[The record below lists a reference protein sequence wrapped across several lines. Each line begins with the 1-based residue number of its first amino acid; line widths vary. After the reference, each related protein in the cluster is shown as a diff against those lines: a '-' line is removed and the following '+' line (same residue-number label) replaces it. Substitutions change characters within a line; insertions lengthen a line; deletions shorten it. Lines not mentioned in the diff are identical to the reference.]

1 MLNRKC
7 GPAVK
12 GTFVTL
18 VTIFFVSLTHHSIAG
33 ETEDARVQKTLVERT
48 ENFCKAVLPNWFLSE
63 TGIKDENVRSIVTDC
78 YMGHARLAV
87 LGIKSAFPL
96 ADTVLSEVPAALLR
110 DKTGINLDIYRPL
123 AGRELQTRVVE
134 K

>member
-1 MLNRKC
+1 MFNRQT
-7 GPAVK
+7 GSVVL
-12 GTFVTL
+12 GTIALLAT
-18 VTIFFVSLTHHSIAG
+18 TIFFSLTHHTIAG
-33 ETEDARVQKTLVERT
+33 ETGDSRVQKTLIERT
-48 ENFCKAVLPNWFLSE
+48 ENFCEAVLPNWFFSD
-63 TGIKDENVRSIVTDC
+63 TGIKDENVRSVVTDC

-96 ADTVLSEVPAALLR
+96 ADTVLSEVPAALLH

-123 AGRELQTRVVE
+123 AGRELQTRVAE

>member
-1 MLNRKC
+1 MFNRQT
-7 GPAVK
+7 GSVVL
-12 GTFVTL
+12 GTIALLAT
-18 VTIFFVSLTHHSIAG
+18 TIFFSLTHHTIAG
-33 ETEDARVQKTLVERT
+33 ETGDSRVQKTLIERT
-48 ENFCKAVLPNWFLSE
+48 ENFCEAVLPNWFLSE

-123 AGRELQTRVVE
+123 AGRELQTRVAE

>member
-1 MLNRKC
+1 MLNQKC

-12 GTFVTL
+12 WTFASF
-18 VTIFFVSLTHHSIAG
+18 VTIFFVSLTHLSIAG

>member
-1 MLNRKC
+1 MLNQKFR
-7 GPAVK
+7 PAVK

-18 VTIFFVSLTHHSIAG
+18 VTIFFISLTHHSFAG

-48 ENFCKAVLPNWFLSE
+48 ENFCEAVLPNWFLSE

-123 AGRELQTRVVE
+123 AGRELQTRVAE